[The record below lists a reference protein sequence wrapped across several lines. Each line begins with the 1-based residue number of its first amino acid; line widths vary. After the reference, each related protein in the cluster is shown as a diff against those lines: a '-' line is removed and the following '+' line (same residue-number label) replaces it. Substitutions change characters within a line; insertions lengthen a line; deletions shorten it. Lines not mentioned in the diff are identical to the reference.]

1 MSENCSFYS
10 ITKPSQ
16 EESTEQIGPPSLPPP
31 PLQQWATLWPA
42 PATSQ
47 WTAESPPLA
56 SLASSNAEL
65 PRMGGGYSNNL
76 VVPAKN
82 NSGSIKRSLD
92 IEHCWE
98 ISKYFKPLTSNLFT
112 PILRLLDEHRSV
124 LFLTGCERARAGAT
138 QRRANTDGS
147 GARMSESCCSAAW
160 SRDDPTVSLAY
171 TVYPNKRN
179 L

>member
-98 ISKYFKPLTSNLFT
+98 ISKYFKPFEQLKRSTLELTCT
-112 PILRLLDEHRSV
+112 IKPH
-124 LFLTGCERARAGAT
+124 
-138 QRRANTDGS
+138 QRPKGKSYHTRKHGLCLKS
-147 GARMSESCCSAAW
+147 SCCSC
-160 SRDDPTVSLAY
+160 RKLKTFEQH
-171 TVYPNKRN
+171 
-179 L
+179 